1 MRRLVLAL
9 TLIASIAGGAQ
20 AAAPKAPPTIPEIVN
35 AFSDEELIHGFLA
48 TVFGSEALSSPDE
61 SPNDRVLKFRRP
73 VRVYIND
80 QGSDPRRAEVEDFVR
95 ILDRHVH
102 GLDIRMVKKPEQAN
116 MTIYLLDRGAY
127 KRTVAEQIGN
137 PHEVKFLVENDCS
150 AVTSG
155 RVDKGLTKATI
166 FLVVNEGRPNFRH
179 CMIEEIAQSLG
190 PVNDDSSLTNSIFND
205 NSTLVGF
212 GVYDWFILNMLYDP
226 RIKVGMTPEQ
236 AEKVLPAVIASARKR
251 LPKVLIERR
260 AVPADD
266 GKPATR
272 K

>member
-1 MRRLVLAL
+1 MRRLALAL

-35 AFSDEELIHGFLA
+35 AFSDAELVHGFIA
-48 TVFGSEALSSPDE
+48 TVFGSEALANPDD

-73 VRVYIND
+73 VRVYIID
-80 QGSDPRRAEVEDFVR
+80 EGSDPRRAEVEEFVR
-95 ILDRHVH
+95 VLDRHVH
-102 GLDIRMVKKPEQAN
+102 GLDMRMVKRPEQAN
-116 MTIYLLDRGAY
+116 MTIYLLDRSAY
-127 KRTVAEQIGN
+127 KRTVNEQIGN

-150 AVTSG
+150 AVTTG
-155 RVDKGLTKATI
+155 RADKGLTRATI

-190 PVNDDSSLTNSIFND
+190 PVNDDPSLTNSIFND

-212 GVYDWFILNMLYDP
+212 GVFDWFILNMLYDS
-226 RIKVGMTPEQ
+226 RVKVGMTPEQ
-236 AEKVLPAVIASARKR
+236 VEKVLPAVIASARKR

-260 AVPADD
+260 AVPAETSTPV
-266 GKPATR
+266 GSR
-272 K
+272 